1 MAALALENRMPN
13 CHGAA
18 MTPPPANRAPKAG
31 GVLLALA
38 IIVGVLGGGLLGEP
52 SIGFLVGFAVGVLLV
67 ALVWL
72 IDRRR
77 T

>member
-1 MAALALENRMPN
+1 
-13 CHGAA
+13 

>member
-1 MAALALENRMPN
+1 
-13 CHGAA
+13 

-31 GVLLALA
+31 GALLALA
-38 IIVGVLGGGLLGEP
+38 IIVGVFAGGLLGEP
-52 SIGFLVGFAVGVLLV
+52 SIGFLAGLAVGVLLV
-67 ALVWL
+67 AFVWL